1 MSKKI
6 TKVQTLSAIRSI
18 LKNEEPEVSI
28 TIEGCVDFLDKEIA
42 LLSKKNST
50 PSKAVQAR
58 QESNSKDREILM
70 NAMREGLSGVTCS
83 QIADAIEVFE
93 DYSSAKIAALLKP
106 LVAEGKVRR
115 DVVKGKA
122 LFFLA

>member
-1 MSKKI
+1 MKKL

-18 LKNEEPEVSI
+18 LNNEEPAVTISI
-28 TIEGCVDFLDKEIA
+28 EECVDFLDREIA

-58 QESNSKDREILM
+58 QESNNKDREILL

-83 QIADAIEVFE
+83 QISDAVEAFE

-106 LVAEGKVRR
+106 LVTEGKIRR
-115 DVVKGKA
+115 EVVKGKA

>member
-1 MSKKI
+1 MKKL

-18 LKNEEPEVSI
+18 INGEDPAVTISIEE
-28 TIEGCVDFLDKEIA
+28 CVNFLDKEIS

-58 QESNSKDREILM
+58 QESNNRDRDVLLR
-70 NAMREGLSGVTCS
+70 AMENGLSGVTCS
-83 QIADAIEVFE
+83 QIADAVEGFE

-106 LVAEGKVRR
+106 LVAEGKIRR
-115 DVVKGKA
+115 EVVKGKA
-122 LFFLA
+122 LFFLV

>member
-1 MSKKI
+1 MKKL

-18 LKNEEPEVSI
+18 INGEKPAVTISIEECS
-28 TIEGCVDFLDKEIA
+28 DFLDREIS

-58 QESNSKDREILM
+58 QESNNRDRDVLLR
-70 NAMREGLSGVTCS
+70 AMENGLSGVTCS
-83 QIADAIEVFE
+83 QIADAVEGFE

-115 DVVKGKA
+115 EVVKGKA